1 MSAGAEASVQ
11 SSFDQDLAEVLRIK
25 DAHKRASFNPVL
37 DEHGAQAHYDI
48 ERLLE
53 FIENLWRAYSVEA
66 NKQERLRATL
76 SPERESPSLH
86 RRFALCTP
94 VRLRPS
100 TRIKASGTQIRA
112 RALCSVSNNSRR
124 NERCLSTKRRRC
136 ADSN

>member
-76 SPERESPSLH
+76 SSIVPTVLREVGELPYDSPDDNPL
-86 RRFALCTP
+86 LLQCTSSELETI
-94 VRLRPS
+94 LR
-100 TRIKASGTQIRA
+100 
-112 RALCSVSNNSRR
+112 RALG
-124 NERCLSTKRRRC
+124 EEP
-136 ADSN
+136 